1 MDESQTSSVSEKTG
15 SLLAINHTYWILFSY
30 LIKVCLKDGTGPG
43 IKELP
48 LSCNYNSLLFSVG
61 DENKH

>member
-1 MDESQTSSVSEKTG
+1 MDEGQTSSVSEKTG
-15 SLLAINHTYWILFSY
+15 SLLLTAHYWILFSY

-48 LSCNYNSLLFSVG
+48 LSCNYNSLLFSIG
-61 DENKH
+61 DEDKH